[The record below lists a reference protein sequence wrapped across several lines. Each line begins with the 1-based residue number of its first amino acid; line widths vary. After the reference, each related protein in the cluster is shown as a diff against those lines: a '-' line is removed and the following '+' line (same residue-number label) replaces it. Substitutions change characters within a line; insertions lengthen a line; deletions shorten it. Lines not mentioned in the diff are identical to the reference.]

1 MARIYV
7 AASFHGIERIRD
19 EVDSLEERGHDVLGV
34 WHQPNDPIE
43 AIWDGNFGG
52 RIAQALALRDLHGI
66 ETCDLMVIDTL
77 DPSSTG
83 GRNVELG
90 YALALKK
97 RIILIGPP
105 TTVFFAL
112 IRESYPSWEEFYD
125 ESGL

>member
-1 MARIYV
+1 MIRIYV
-7 AASFHGIERIRD
+7 AASFHGVERIRD
-19 EVDSLEERGHDVLGV
+19 EVETLESKAYEVLGV

-43 AIWDGNFGG
+43 QIWDGNFGG

-66 ETCDLMVIDTL
+66 ETSDLMIIDTL

-97 RIILIGPP
+97 RVILIGPP

-112 IRESYPSWEEFYD
+112 IREAYKDWEEFYN
-125 ESGL
+125 ESGF